1 MRYFPQR
8 ARQMTD
14 IGRKL
19 KICTYCVGDLFANG
33 RCVQCH
39 AHVSISPMS
48 ERLAMLRSTIVGPE
62 PLTN

>member
-8 ARQMTD
+8 ARIKSD

-19 KICTYCVGDLFANG
+19 KICTYCLGDMFAKG

-39 AHVSISPMS
+39 ARISLS
-48 ERLAMLRSTIVGPE
+48 
-62 PLTN
+62 PLSDVPTLIRQPTAWQNPA